1 MHGSATQSR
10 GKLVDKHGNTIKEF
24 PEGTTADF
32 MNFSDVLKAAGI
44 DSLEQSHA
52 TLAGTPRS
60 CKIKSGWVGK
70 NSLILSAHPRAV
82 RVHPVR
88 CVCIV
93 RADEHEQIR
102 H

>member
-52 TLAGTPRS
+52 AYGTSRS

-70 NSLILSAHPRAV
+70 NSLISSAHPRAV
-82 RVHPVR
+82 RVHSVR
-88 CVCIV
+88 CVCVPPFQVFI
-93 RADEHEQIR
+93 
-102 H
+102 